1 MPPPRPSLGELR
13 IAGTLAG
20 ARLRRGD
27 RTAAALDQV
36 GLPPSRIREAGSV
49 RQGFRRLGPAI
60 LELVETSQQ
69 PPGPARF
76 WGLVVIVEDLAGLS
90 TAVAFM
96 TPERAED

>member
-1 MPPPRPSLGELR
+1 
-13 IAGTLAG
+13 
-20 ARLRRGD
+20 
-27 RTAAALDQV
+27 
-36 GLPPSRIREAGSV
+36 
-49 RQGFRRLGPAI
+49 
-60 LELVETSQQ
+60 VETSQQ